1 MKIAVMLL
9 MILTAFLI
17 DSCTGDSVGF
27 TYTHTL
33 N

>member
-9 MILTAFLI
+9 MILTSFFI
-17 DSCTGDSVGF
+17 DACTGDSIAF
-27 TYTHTL
+27 TYTHML